1 MALKDVKPT
10 RSELIGLK
18 RRVKLSERGYNILK
32 MKRDG
37 LILEFFK
44 VLEEAKGSRDAV
56 GEKYERAQQM
66 IALANTVEGAIGV
79 KAAAMSVREK
89 PPQLTLKQKNI
100 MGVVVPEIEA
110 SKVKKNLAERGYGV
124 LGTSAVIDETAN
136 AFEELVDEIIRAAEI
151 ETTMKRLLN
160 EIEST
165 KRRVNAL
172 EFKVIPELKEASA
185 FIKMRLDEMERDELV
200 RLKKIKRRVRPDF
213 LFLFHYNFF
222 TRVCFFK

>member
-10 RSELIGLK
+10 RSELINLK
-18 RRVKLSERGYNILK
+18 KRVKLSERGYNILK

-56 GEKYERAQQM
+56 GEKYDHARQM

-79 KAAAMSVREK
+79 KAAALSVREK
-89 PPQLTLKQKNI
+89 PQLTLKQKNI

-110 SKVKKNLAERGYGV
+110 TKVRKNLSERGYGV

-151 ETTMKRLLN
+151 ETTMKRLLS

-200 RLKKIKRRVRPDF
+200 RLKKIKA
-213 LFLFHYNFF
+213 
-222 TRVCFFK
+222 KSKA

>member
-10 RSELIGLK
+10 RSELINLK

-56 GEKYERAQQM
+56 GDKYERAQQM
-66 IALANTVEGAIGV
+66 IALANTIEGAIGV

-89 PPQLTLKQKNI
+89 PQLTLKQKNI
-100 MGVVVPEIEA
+100 MGVVVPEIES
-110 SKVKKNLAERGYGV
+110 SKVQKNLAERGYGV
-124 LGTSAVIDETAN
+124 LGTSAVIDETAS

-200 RLKKIKRRVRPDF
+200 RLKKIKA
-213 LFLFHYNFF
+213 
-222 TRVCFFK
+222 KSKA